1 MYITQLI
8 VEIIVPYLKES
19 VSLLAGKAG
28 LFHELPQ
35 KRRHT
40 VSMKEG
46 MRPLLSRMPSIRIR
60 TQDQLKKRKN
70 PPLQSCLLFF
80 SISSSKCLLI
90 IETFYWTEDI
100 PSQQILLIIEKIHH
114 LADRGLIAGLDLHQ
128 ANDIQCILSY
138 QCEIVS
144 GASGR

>member
-1 MYITQLI
+1 MCVTVLI
-8 VEIIVPYLKES
+8 ISQVCGYCHGEHQQT
-19 VSLLAGKAG
+19 G

>member
-1 MYITQLI
+1 MRVGISRDG
-8 VEIIVPYLKES
+8 IVPT
-19 VSLLAGKAG
+19 G